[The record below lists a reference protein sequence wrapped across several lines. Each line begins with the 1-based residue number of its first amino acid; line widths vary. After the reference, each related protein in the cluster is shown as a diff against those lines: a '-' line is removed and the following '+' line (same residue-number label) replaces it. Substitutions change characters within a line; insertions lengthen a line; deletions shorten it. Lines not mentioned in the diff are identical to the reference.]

1 MVDTTDALAGGEDD
15 REARGKKTLEPL
27 LDEWRATVDKLDE
40 LQQWLVKAYEEVK
53 TCKPIDQRWS
63 TYREVESAAQ
73 KLDERLEQI
82 EKHQEE
88 ALTAYLST
96 NGPVTLQLQDGTRR
110 VLSATP
116 QTAGG
121 TADLLP
127 KDLLA
132 VWRVAAVFQGS
143 VCTDGAAVTR
153 LKFGDAAQ
161 IAATRPPKKARR

>member
-27 LDEWRATVDKLDE
+27 LDEWREVVDRLDT
-40 LQQWLVKAYEEVK
+40 LQAWLVVAYEEVK

-127 KDLLA
+127 KDLLD
-132 VWRVAAVFQGS
+132 VWRVAAVFNGS

-153 LKFGDAAQ
+153 LTHSQGIRFTG
-161 IAATRPPKKARR
+161 TPKKVMKR